1 MNITVS
7 KINLLLK
14 NNKNHIKVGVS
25 DFTLLL
31 NTILFKIKN

>member
-1 MNITVS
+1 MNITVL
-7 KINLLLK
+7 KINILLK
-14 NNKNHIKVGVS
+14 FNKNQIKVEVS